1 MKYQINRYSVVSF
14 IKSIN
19 INEDVFVS
27 ECHTRSYLIDNKEY
41 FCHLI

>member
-19 INEDVFVS
+19 INEDVCFS
-27 ECHTRSYLIDNKEY
+27 ESYAISYLIDNKEY